1 MSEKKMSK
9 EDAIIMIGY
18 TIGKNTYANLN
29 PENFSCDDQAMT
41 EFAKKNPF
49 AVQTSFIAANA
60 IFEFL
65 EKEGFI
71 NG

>member
-1 MSEKKMSK
+1 MKEKMSK
-9 EDAIIMIGY
+9 LDAINLIGY
-18 TIGKNTYANLN
+18 TIGKNIYANLN
-29 PENFSCDDQAMT
+29 TENFSCDDQAML